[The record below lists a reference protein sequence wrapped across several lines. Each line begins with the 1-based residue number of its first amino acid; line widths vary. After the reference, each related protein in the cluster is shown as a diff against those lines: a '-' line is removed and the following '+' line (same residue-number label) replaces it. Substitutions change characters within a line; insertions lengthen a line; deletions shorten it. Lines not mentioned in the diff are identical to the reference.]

1 MTSTRAEL
9 TAADGSL
16 SISQPRSQHWLLV
29 SLIVFGLIV
38 WFGGLELRGLFFPD
52 EGRYAEIPLG
62 MLTTGDWITPRLNGL
77 KYFEKPPLQYWA
89 TAAIYAV
96 FGTDEWTARLWPAL
110 TGFLGIVAVG
120 FAARK
125 LYCARTAIVAA
136 IVLMSCWAYFLGGQY
151 LTLDMGLT
159 FFLTVALMAFLW
171 AQQDATAPRIRRYAM
186 YLTWIAVALAVL
198 SKGLVALVLPTLAV
212 VAYSLS
218 VRSLCVWRRLHML
231 GGLALLMAIT
241 LPWFVAVQLQNSEFF
256 QFFFIKEHFQRFGAS
271 GHHRLGAWYYFIVI
285 GVAGMLPWSTALWA
299 AVKSLPSLFRRP
311 PDVGFHTERFLL
323 IWVVVIFVFFS
334 ISKSKLPAYVLPA
347 FPALALLASR
357 VIVAAPFRAVGYAA
371 VPTVSLG
378 IALLVLIPFAAHWE
392 KVREIGAAFDGSRL
406 WLTAAASMLLVGGTA
421 ALVLRKSKV
430 WAAFG
435 AIAVASLFFWHAV
448 NVAFWQLGDLYSSEQ
463 MIERLTNDERPFAPN
478 TPFFSLGSFDQ
489 TVPFYLGRPVTL
501 VADRSELREGVKA
514 EPGKFIYSFPE
525 FVERWTA
532 ATEAHA
538 IMSIYDYEALRANG
552 VAMRPVERDRRRIIV
567 ARF

>member
-1 MTSTRAEL
+1 M
-9 TAADGSL
+9 
-16 SISQPRSQHWLLV
+16 
-29 SLIVFGLIV
+29 
-38 WFGGLELRGLFFPD
+38 
-52 EGRYAEIPLG
+52 
-62 MLTTGDWITPRLNGL
+62 
-77 KYFEKPPLQYWA
+77 
-89 TAAIYAV
+89 
-96 FGTDEWTARLWPAL
+96 
-110 TGFLGIVAVG
+110 
-120 FAARK
+120 
-125 LYCARTAIVAA
+125 
-136 IVLMSCWAYFLGGQY
+136 
-151 LTLDMGLT
+151 
-159 FFLTVALMAFLW
+159 
-171 AQQDATAPRIRRYAM
+171 
-186 YLTWIAVALAVL
+186 
-198 SKGLVALVLPTLAV
+198 
-212 VAYSLS
+212 
-218 VRSLCVWRRLHML
+218 
-231 GGLALLMAIT
+231 
-241 LPWFVAVQLQNSEFF
+241 
-256 QFFFIKEHFQRFGAS
+256 
-271 GHHRLGAWYYFIVI
+271 
-285 GVAGMLPWSTALWA
+285 
-299 AVKSLPSLFRRP
+299 
-311 PDVGFHTERFLL
+311 
-323 IWVVVIFVFFS
+323 
-334 ISKSKLPAYVLPA
+334 LPA

-406 WLTAAASMLLVGGTA
+406 WFTAAASMLLVGGTA